1 MARQKGVLKL
11 EGQIGD
17 LSFYKSEGE
26 YLART
31 KGGVD
36 GERIKKD
43 PAFARTRENGA
54 EFGRAGKAG
63 KLLRSALKTPIAQS
77 ADKKVSSR
85 LTSQMV
91 KVIQADVT
99 NGRGERNVVDG
110 DLNLLQGFE
119 FNAATSLDEV
129 MKAAY
134 TVGFDRVSG
143 LAAIA
148 IQFEDPSLELQ
159 QVEGATQARFTVGLA
174 AVNFETGDYEVDVV
188 HSESVEIASKAAVQ
202 VDIEAGISANS
213 EQPVF
218 LVLGVEY
225 YQAVNGELYLI
236 NNKESRALL
245 LAIVDMP

>member
-99 NGRGERNVVDG
+99 NGRG
-110 DLNLLQGFE
+110 
-119 FNAATSLDEV
+119 
-129 MKAAY
+129 
-134 TVGFDRVSG
+134 
-143 LAAIA
+143 
-148 IQFEDPSLELQ
+148 
-159 QVEGATQARFTVGLA
+159 GAQCC
-174 AVNFETGDYEVDVV
+174 
-188 HSESVEIASKAAVQ
+188 
-202 VDIEAGISANS
+202 
-213 EQPVF
+213 
-218 LVLGVEY
+218 
-225 YQAVNGELYLI
+225 
-236 NNKESRALL
+236 
-245 LAIVDMP
+245 

>member
-1 MARQKGVLKL
+1 MLPMAG
-11 EGQIGD
+11 
-17 LSFYKSEGE
+17 
-26 YLART
+26 
-31 KGGVD
+31 
-36 GERIKKD
+36 
-43 PAFARTRENGA
+43 
-54 EFGRAGKAG
+54 
-63 KLLRSALKTPIAQS
+63 
-77 ADKKVSSR
+77 
-85 LTSQMV
+85 
-91 KVIQADVT
+91 
-99 NGRGERNVVDG
+99 GERNVVDG

-245 LAIVDMP
+245 LATVDMP

>member
-119 FNAATSLDEV
+119 FNAA
-129 MKAAY
+129 
-134 TVGFDRVSG
+134 
-143 LAAIA
+143 
-148 IQFEDPSLELQ
+148 
-159 QVEGATQARFTVGLA
+159 
-174 AVNFETGDYEVDVV
+174 
-188 HSESVEIASKAAVQ
+188 
-202 VDIEAGISANS
+202 
-213 EQPVF
+213 
-218 LVLGVEY
+218 
-225 YQAVNGELYLI
+225 
-236 NNKESRALL
+236 
-245 LAIVDMP
+245 